1 MARLDKLLKFL
12 SLQSNSIICVS
23 YSAPV
28 TIHNSYLDSH
38 PILVRHS
45 WLHVG
50 FVDNEVSDKDWWTKV
65 TIGGRGENRKSMAS
79 LIMPVSGEIWKD
91 QSSEKPM
98 HHIVFKRAAN
108 HPGCIYPKQLFETVA
123 SRKYMRSLHLQ

>member
-98 HHIVFKRAAN
+98 PKRFFVKESVILEHELVFLKFKKFK
-108 HPGCIYPKQLFETVA
+108 I
-123 SRKYMRSLHLQ
+123 